1 VADERVYR
9 NELTPV
15 HFLRRSAEL
24 FPGRPA
30 VVHDERRLTYG
41 ELAERTRR
49 LAGALRGAGLE
60 PGDRVAY
67 LCPNTPAMLEGAFG
81 VPAAGA
87 VLVPINIRLTAG
99 EVEYVLEHSGARFAI
114 VDHEFAHLVRDVE
127 GVEVVVDED
136 ADDPANPY
144 ERFLLTGSGSSDLPP
159 VTDEE
164 DVISINYTS
173 GTTGRPKGVMVTHRG
188 AFLNALG
195 EVVETG
201 LGYGSVY
208 LWVLPMFH
216 CNGWCHTWAVTAV
229 AARHVCLRR
238 VEPARI
244 WKLLEAQGVTHAC
257 GAPTVYVALV
267 NDPAARPLAT
277 PVTVSMGGA
286 PPSPTLIERMSELN
300 FRPKHLY
307 GLTETYGPATIC
319 VWNSDWDGLPSADR
333 ARLLARQGQGHV
345 THHPVRVVDERLQDV
360 PRDGVTL
367 GEVVMRGNNVMAGYY
382 RDPEATA
389 AAFAGG
395 WFHSGDVAVWHPDG
409 YIELRDRSKDVIISG
424 GENISTIEVEQV
436 VVRHPSVLECA
447 VVASPDERWGE
458 RPKAFVALKP
468 GVEATEGEI
477 IAFCRERLAHFKC
490 PAAVEFGD
498 LPKTSTGKIQKFVL
512 REREWA
518 GRDRHIG

>member
-1 VADERVYR
+1 MADERVYR

-81 VPAAGA
+81 VPTAGA
-87 VLVPINIRLTAG
+87 ILVPINIRLTAG

-144 ERFLLTGSGSSDLPP
+144 ERFLLTGSGSSDLAP

-216 CNGWCHTWAVTAV
+216 CNGWCHTW
-229 AARHVCLRR
+229 RSPPSRR
-238 VEPARI
+238 V
-244 WKLLEAQGVTHAC
+244 TCAC
-257 GAPTVYVALV
+257 
-267 NDPAARPLAT
+267 AA
-277 PVTVSMGGA
+277 S
-286 PPSPTLIERMSELN
+286 SP
-300 FRPKHLY
+300 
-307 GLTETYGPATIC
+307 
-319 VWNSDWDGLPSADR
+319 R
-333 ARLLARQGQGHV
+333 A
-345 THHPVRVVDERLQDV
+345 
-360 PRDGVTL
+360 
-367 GEVVMRGNNVMAGYY
+367 
-382 RDPEATA
+382 
-389 AAFAGG
+389 
-395 WFHSGDVAVWHPDG
+395 SGSSS
-409 YIELRDRSKDVIISG
+409 RR
-424 GENISTIEVEQV
+424 
-436 VVRHPSVLECA
+436 
-447 VVASPDERWGE
+447 
-458 RPKAFVALKP
+458 KA
-468 GVEATEGEI
+468 
-477 IAFCRERLAHFKC
+477 
-490 PAAVEFGD
+490 
-498 LPKTSTGKIQKFVL
+498 
-512 REREWA
+512 
-518 GRDRHIG
+518 